1 MVPVLRHSRCYV
13 DVDLE
18 PHSTPPA
25 LTLSSTDPTLT
36 VNLTASPP
44 TLTVVEVENR
54 RRVNSAARTTP
65 VRAVRQRRRC
75 TTLSVPSSSS
85 KQFKPWPPLIA
96 AETPSSPR
104 RRNNHAAFRNQFVI
118 VLTDSVHQL
127 QPVSHRSP
135 APVRRIRC
143 ISSNI
148 CQWNVDL
155 NTDGLYDVCRFKRV
169 RQMARCR
176 RHSNELSVQQL

>member
-44 TLTVVEVENR
+44 TLTVVEVEGR

-104 RRNNHAAFRNQFVI
+104 SLSKSIRHRINRFRTSVATRQSSIASSRTQNTMHFV
-118 VLTDSVHQL
+118 
-127 QPVSHRSP
+127 
-135 APVRRIRC
+135 
-143 ISSNI
+143 
-148 CQWNVDL
+148 
-155 NTDGLYDVCRFKRV
+155 
-169 RQMARCR
+169 
-176 RHSNELSVQQL
+176 